1 MFLKRARWFAG
12 RRMLCF
18 PMLISSLPGANPRL
32 PEHKIEVF
40 VRFWASGPPFSGI
53 SSTKSRFLCQNG
65 RFFRDFWHFRAQ
77 NRHFCARRG
86 CNASCIWRFIYE
98 LRCLKRCVIGCC
110 IWWEATWG
118 GNTIRGQ
125 PFGLTSCSVAE
136 GGLGPPTSG
145 LWARRA
151 TNCSAPRCCEH
162 KGMYFFSYYQIF
174 CSKRNDSLF

>member
-1 MFLKRARWFAG
+1 M
-12 RRMLCF
+12 
-18 PMLISSLPGANPRL
+18 PISSLL
-32 PEHKIEVF
+32 EHKNGFF
-40 VRFWASGPPFSGI
+40 VRFLPSGPPISGI
-53 SSTKSRFLCQNG
+53 SSTKSRFLCVFGLRNPH
-65 RFFRDFWHFRAQ
+65 FRVFRAQ
-77 NRHFCARRG
+77 NRGFCVRMGDFSGILGVSSTKSGFLCAKR
-86 CNASCIWRFIYE
+86 CAVSCAWIFVSE

-125 PFGLTSCSVAE
+125 PFGLTSCFVAE

-151 TNCSAPRCCEH
+151 TNCSTPRCCEC